1 MDAVLAIGRI
11 LFALIFISSGINH
24 FTKLEA
30 MTGYAKYKKVP
41 AAKLA
46 VLVSG
51 VMLLLA
57 GVYVALGIYADLGAL
72 ILAIFLIPTALMM
85 HTFWKET
92 DPTAKMNES
101 IAFFKDLALA
111 GAALILFAMIGSG
124 ANFGWHITSA
134 FFSF

>member
-51 VMLLLA
+51 VMLLLG

-92 DPTAKMNES
+92 DSTAKMNES

-124 ANFGWHITSA
+124 ANFGWHITST

>member
-51 VMLLLA
+51 VMLLLG

>member
-51 VMLLLA
+51 VMLLLG

-124 ANFGWHITSA
+124 ANFGWQITSA

>member
-11 LFALIFISSGINH
+11 LFALLFISSGINH
-24 FTKLEA
+24 LTKLEA

-46 VLVSG
+46 VLLSG
-51 VMLLLA
+51 VMLLLG

-72 ILAIFLIPTALMM
+72 LLAIFLIPAALLM
-85 HTFWKET
+85 HAFWKET

-101 IAFFKDLALA
+101 IAFFKDLSHHLC
-111 GAALILFAMIGSG
+111 IL
-124 ANFGWHITSA
+124 
-134 FFSF
+134 

>member
-11 LFALIFISSGINH
+11 LFALLFISSGINH
-24 FTKLEA
+24 LTKLEA

-46 VLVSG
+46 VLLSG
-51 VMLLLA
+51 VMLLLG

-72 ILAIFLIPTALMM
+72 LM
-85 HTFWKET
+85 HAFWKET

-101 IAFFKDLALA
+101 IAFFKDLSLA
-111 GAALILFAMIGSG
+111 GAALILFAMIASG
-124 ANFGWHITSA
+124 ANIGWHITSA
-134 FFSF
+134 FFNF